1 MWKSCR
7 LLTIVLAAAVGGIIA
22 LALLPYFLAFVV
34 APNTIRDWADRAV
47 QSERPF
53 IAHWLLRPLANAG
66 DPIAQNNLA
75 VLIYRQARSADEL
88 RVAEQLLHGA
98 AANGLPR
105 AKLNLVTVQYGR
117 CRFNTSNNARASLML
132 RDLAGEGDMVAAS
145 QLPDC
150 LYFIEARQKVAD
162 VTETLTAV
170 ADDILAAG
178 SPDLLLKAGRTILD
192 FARTTRQPSTDQ
204 ERADYDRAVAPL
216 IEKSKQ
222 LLFAAAGR
230 GRPEAYEWIG
240 AISQEF
246 SGYLGNDAMS
256 VAIRARTH
264 SQWVGTAA
272 AVGDWNTVC
281 RMAEDS
287 LSRIRSR
294 PKTSAVQYNS
304 AVDEARDCLDRR
316 PPRSVRRFDKIYL
329 AYQPRTLKEPVPPPT
344 WHAVKQ
350 LLEEVRFIKSLNP

>member
-1 MWKSCR
+1 MWKSR
-7 LLTIVLAAAVGGIIA
+7 GLPTIVLGFAIGGVIT
-22 LALLPYFLAFVV
+22 LSLLPYCLAFVV
-34 APNTIRDWADRAV
+34 APITIRDWADRAV

-75 VLIYRQARSADEL
+75 VLIYHRARSAEEFRLAEKLL
-88 RVAEQLLHGA
+88 RDA

-105 AKLNLVTVQYGR
+105 AQLNLVTLRYGR
-117 CRFNTSNNARASLML
+117 CHLNTSNNAQASLML

-145 QLPDC
+145 QMLDC
-150 LYFIEARQKVAD
+150 LYFIETRQKVAD
-162 VTETLTAV
+162 ATQMLTAV

-192 FARTTRQPSTDQ
+192 FARATRRPSTDQ
-204 ERADYDRAVAPL
+204 ERADYDRAVTPL

-222 LLFAAAGR
+222 LLLAAAGR

-246 SGYLGNDAMS
+246 SGHLANDDMS
-256 VAIRARTH
+256 EAVRARTH

-272 AVGDWNTVC
+272 AVGEWNAIC
-281 RMAEDS
+281 RIAEDS
-287 LSRIRSR
+287 LSRIRGR
-294 PKTSAVQYNS
+294 RNANAKQYNA
-304 AVDEARDCLDRR
+304 AVEEARDCLDRR
-316 PPRSVRRFDKIYL
+316 PSRSVRRFDKIYL
-329 AYQPRTLKEPVPPPT
+329 AYEPRSLKGPEPPPT
-344 WHAVKQ
+344 WHAVKR
-350 LLEEVRFIKSLNP
+350 LLEEVRFVKSLQP